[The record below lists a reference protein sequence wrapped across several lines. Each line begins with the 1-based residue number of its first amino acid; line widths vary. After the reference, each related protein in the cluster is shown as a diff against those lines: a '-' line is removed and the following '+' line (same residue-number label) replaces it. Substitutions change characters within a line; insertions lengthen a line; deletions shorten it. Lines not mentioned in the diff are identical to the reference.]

1 MTCPECGG
9 KSKVVNTAK
18 DVDEVV
24 RLRRCTVCNHPF
36 YTAERDID
44 PDYDSEVIARIR
56 YGVKRSRK
64 KRGLKE
70 VSVRGK
76 I

>member
-9 KSKVVNTAK
+9 KSTVVNTAK

-24 RLRRCTVCNHPF
+24 RLRRCTVCNYPF

-44 PDYDSEVIARIR
+44 PDDGYEVISRIR
-56 YGVKRSRK
+56 NKNKNIYNKN
-64 KRGLKE
+64 RG
-70 VSVRGK
+70 
-76 I
+76 

>member
-1 MTCPECGG
+1 MTCPKCGG

-24 RLRRCTVCNHPF
+24 RLRRCTVCEYPF

-44 PDYDSEVIARIR
+44 PIDGYEVISRIR
-56 YGVKRSRK
+56 NKEKYK
-64 KRGLKE
+64 KRG
-70 VSVRGK
+70 VRK
-76 I
+76 